1 MTKAQASAKETVKAA
16 EARARA
22 LVKDA
27 QKRTAALVSDAEER
41 LAKIRI
47 EREAVAGYFESLR
60 SVLTEA
66 EKITA
71 D

>member
-1 MTKAQASAKETVKAA
+1 MSISPNPTLKMSSV
-16 EARARA
+16 ARAKA

-27 QKRTAALVSDAEER
+27 QKRSASLVSDAEER
-41 LAKIRI
+41 MAKIRI